1 MGDVSGKGTSAALYM
16 SKVQGIFQTLH
27 EFDLS
32 PIKLLTRA
40 NHLLYKHIDSKSY
53 ITAVGANFDT
63 INKTLSFA
71 RAGHLPLYY
80 YNHNLKEIR
89 KIQPCGMG
97 LGLSER
103 NIFDYSIEEIKID
116 YSEGDIF
123 MFVSDGVIEALNRTG
138 EQFGEIKLLE
148 LVKKNAEFGAKQ
160 MVEDILDSVKTF
172 SSDMGQFDDITVVVV
187 KSV

>member
-1 MGDVSGKGTSAALYM
+1 
-16 SKVQGIFQTLH
+16 
-27 EFDLS
+27 
-32 PIKLLTRA
+32 KLLIRA

-63 INKTLSFA
+63 GNKTLAFA

-97 LGLSER
+97 LGLSEK
-103 NIFDYSIEEIKID
+103 NIFDYSIEEIKIE

-123 MFVSDGVIEALNRTG
+123 LVVSDGVIEALNRAG
-138 EQFGEIKLLE
+138 EQFGETKMLELIKLNAKFDS
-148 LVKKNAEFGAKQ
+148 KK
-160 MVEDILDSVKTF
+160 MVNEILDSVKSFT
-172 SSDMGQFDDITVVVV
+172 SDTSQYDDITVVAV
-187 KSV
+187 KSI

>member
-1 MGDVSGKGTSAALYM
+1 M
-16 SKVQGIFQTLH
+16 SKIQGIFQTLH
-27 EFDLS
+27 EFNLS

-53 ITAVGANFDT
+53 ITAVGANFNT
-63 INKTLSFA
+63 VNKTLSFA

-103 NIFDYSIEEIKID
+103 NIFDYSIEEIKIE
-116 YSEGDIF
+116 YSKGDVF
-123 MFVSDGVIEALNRTG
+123 LFVSDGVIEALNRAG
-138 EQFGEIKLLE
+138 EQFGEEKLIE
-148 LVKKNAEFGAKQ
+148 LVKKNAGFESKI
-160 MVEDILDSVKTF
+160 MVDEILESVKSFT
-172 SSDMGQFDDITVVVV
+172 SDTSQFDDITVVTV
-187 KSV
+187 KSI